1 MTCERLFISYSHRDR
16 ASVEDLYL
24 RLVDINAVPWMDS
37 KDLVPGQD
45 WEREINRAIRESAA
59 VIICLSSSWVAARGY
74 VHAELKAALDEM
86 RRVPEGT
93 IFIIPVRLDAC
104 DVPESLRKLH
114 WVDLY
119 SSGGFDSLARAV
131 RLVMQGKGEDEVETK
146 GIPEL
151 FESLYV
157 IEWDPWDQAV
167 SRQESDFK
175 KLLKGRWTE
184 SMDFL
189 ATQSWNSI
197 VDLWEPL
204 IGNAFFRVD
213 NPYWEDKPF
222 FRAQIHCGNSHLFMA
237 YVQLGQTREYETYVP
252 KAFSILKE
260 VVREQPY
267 SMAGRRFDR
276 LESADARV
284 QNENYMQT
292 LRFASEW
299 FRGWD
304 ANTLELVVGIE
315 RQDAKQL
322 QGNVGTRL
330 SELQEIMLMDA

>member
-1 MTCERLFISYSHRDR
+1 MPGERLFISYSHRDR
-16 ASVEDLYL
+16 AAVEDLYS
-24 RLVDINAVPWMDS
+24 RLLDINTMPWMDS

-59 VIICLSSSWVAARGY
+59 VIVCLSSSWVAERGY
-74 VHAELKAALDEM
+74 VHAELKTALDEM
-86 RRVPEGT
+86 RRVPEGA

-104 DVPESLRKLH
+104 EVPESLRKLH

-119 SSGGFDSLARAV
+119 NSDGFDNLARAV
-131 RLVMQGKGEDEVETK
+131 RLVMEGKGEDEIETRE
-146 GIPEL
+146 IPEL
-151 FESLYV
+151 FRSLHV
-157 IEWDPWDQAV
+157 IEWDPWDEAT

-189 ATQSWNSI
+189 GTQQWAKI
-197 VDLWEPL
+197 IELWEPL
-204 IGNAFFRVD
+204 LENPFFRVD

-237 YVQLGQTREYETYVP
+237 YVQLGQAREYEIYVP
-252 KAFSILKE
+252 KAFSMLKE
-260 VVREQPY
+260 VVKENPF

-276 LESADARV
+276 LKSADARV

-304 ANTLELVVGIE
+304 AKTLELVVGIGSQE
-315 RQDAKQL
+315 TEQVQNNLRS
-322 QGNVGTRL
+322 RIR
-330 SELQEIMLMDA
+330 ELQEMLSDA